1 MFRHKYLLLE
11 KNQKQTK
18 TIIFNTK
25 IIGKID
31 FFPTEIPR
39 VIKVGDHDFVLS
51 LAVSFLII
59 STFPPICLERWFLLF
74 PQKLSLLDIS
84 HSTHQSLT
92 VKVISNSA
100 EFLVIPKA

>member
-11 KNQKQTK
+11 KNQKPTK

-59 STFPPICLERWFLLF
+59 SSLAVSFLIISTFPPICLER
-74 PQKLSLLDIS
+74 
-84 HSTHQSLT
+84 
-92 VKVISNSA
+92 
-100 EFLVIPKA
+100 